1 MSIARTWR
9 GVTRAADAD
18 RYLEYLHRTGLRQY
32 AETPGNEGVLA
43 LRRIAGDRAE
53 FTIVSLWRDEGAVER
68 FAGSDLRRAVFYPED
83 DRFLVD
89 RDETAEHY
97 ELVFARGP
105 GGAPGVQGRRDPVER
120 LVTWWTRW
128 ARPALPA
135 PRTRERRQTGR
146 ESV

>member
-1 MSIARTWR
+1 MSIARTWS
-9 GVTRAADAD
+9 GATRAADAE

-53 FTIVSLWRDEGAVER
+53 FTIVSLWRDEGAVEE

-89 RDETAEHY
+89 RDHTAEHY
-97 ELVFARGP
+97 EIVYAGGP
-105 GGAPGVQGRRDPVER
+105 GDAPVVQRRRRRVER
-120 LVTWWTRW
+120 LVTWWARW
-128 ARPALPA
+128 AGQALPA
-135 PRTRERRQTGR
+135 PRTRERRKAGR
-146 ESV
+146 GSV